1 MFTQQ
6 QILNALSRVKTGADY
21 PRLVQELKLLGI
33 VKYDHFVVDGS
44 NIYFGADNYRVL
56 IEHDQGPI
64 SVSKDSSSDKLK
76 EALRIHQA
84 GQTDYPTF
92 CIQAGE
98 AGVEKWE
105 CDLERMAVSYVDG
118 KGKVLVVESIPE
130 MTSGPGASSH

>member
-6 QILNALSRVKTGADY
+6 QILNALSKVKTGADY

-33 VKYDHFVVDGS
+33 VKYDHFVVNGS
-44 NIYFGADNYRVL
+44 NIYFGADNYRVT
-56 IEHDQGPI
+56 IEHDQPKI
-64 SVSKDSSSDKLK
+64 PVSEDSSKEKLQH
-76 EALRIHQA
+76 ALQIHQA

-92 CIQAGE
+92 CVQAGE

-105 CDLERMAVSYVDG
+105 CDLKKMTVSYVDG

-130 MTSGPGASSH
+130 MTSGPKASL

>member
-6 QILNALSRVKTGADY
+6 QILNALSKVRTGADY

-33 VKYDHFVVDGS
+33 VKYDHFVSDGS
-44 NIYFGADNYRVL
+44 NVYFGADNYRVT
-56 IEHDQGPI
+56 IEHDQPKI
-64 SVSKDSSSDKLK
+64 PVNKDSSKEKLK
-76 EALRIHQA
+76 QALNIHQA

-105 CDLERMAVSYVDG
+105 CDLETMSVSYVDE
-118 KGKVLVVESIPE
+118 KGKVLVLESIPD
-130 MTSGPGASSH
+130 AR